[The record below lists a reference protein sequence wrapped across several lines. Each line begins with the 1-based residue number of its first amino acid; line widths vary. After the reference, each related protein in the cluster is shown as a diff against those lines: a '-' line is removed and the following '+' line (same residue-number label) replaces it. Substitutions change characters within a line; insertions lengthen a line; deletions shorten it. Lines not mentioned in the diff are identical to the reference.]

1 VVTGDVTQ
9 IDLHHGQKSGLVD
22 ALNVLHEVRGIAFSR
37 FTSSDVVRHPM
48 VARIVD
54 AYEAVSAAS
63 NSHVTSSSAVKRLS
77 QGLTQ
82 SAKPRHAKK

>member
-1 VVTGDVTQ
+1 
-9 IDLHHGQKSGLVD
+9 
-22 ALNVLHEVRGIAFSR
+22 
-37 FTSSDVVRHPM
+37 M